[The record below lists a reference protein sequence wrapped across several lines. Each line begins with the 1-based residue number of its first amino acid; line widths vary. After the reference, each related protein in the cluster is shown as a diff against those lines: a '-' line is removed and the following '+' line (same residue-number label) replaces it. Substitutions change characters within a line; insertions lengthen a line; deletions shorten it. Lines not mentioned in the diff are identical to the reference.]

1 MEKIIKYVVP
11 AIAFFTLLCFLQT
24 CGTKGKIKDNKKA
37 IESLNTQVDSLTK
50 VLDSKPSNE
59 DVNYI
64 MEQTMYKF
72 LIYEEDL
79 DKGRVSLSEIKNRID
94 E

>member
-11 AIAFFTLLCFLQT
+11 SIAFFTLLCFLQT
-24 CGTKGKIKDNKKA
+24 CGSKGKIKDNKKA
-37 IESLNTQVDSLTK
+37 IETLQTQVDSLTK

>member
-11 AIAFFTLLCFLQT
+11 AIAFFTLLCFFQT
-24 CGTKGKIKDNKKA
+24 CGSKGKVKDNKKA
-37 IESLNTQVDSLTK
+37 IESLQTQVDSLTK

>member
-1 MEKIIKYVVP
+1 MEKHLPKFVI
-11 AIAFFTLLCFLQT
+11 AILVLVIFCFFQT
-24 CGTKGKIKDNKKA
+24 CGSKGKIIDNKK
-37 IESLNTQVDSLTK
+37 EVQKLQTQVDSLTK
-50 VLDSKPSNE
+50 VIAIKPSVE
-59 DVNYI
+59 QVQYE